1 MFFQGLQISQG
12 KHFASAKRTSHEL
25 NLMLT
30 LRVIDGLPEK
40 ITCAVDIKELAN
52 GNTALA
58 ARSKSSSV
66 NWKFL
71 PVSSG
76 WLLQMRTEITSSTQ
90 IQHRADDLWYTLHT
104 SVAQNL
110 SRRLRPRS

>member
-1 MFFQGLQISQG
+1 
-12 KHFASAKRTSHEL
+12 
-25 NLMLT
+25 MLT

-71 PVSSG
+71 RVSSG
-76 WLLQMRTEITSSTQ
+76 WLLQMGTEITSSTQ
-90 IQHRADDLWYTLHT
+90 IQQRTDDLWLTVTAYLCCTE
-104 SVAQNL
+104 SFKKA
-110 SRRLRPRS
+110 RPKVITPR